1 MEKRKRKRNGNLPES
16 LLYLL
21 TPAHIIDPD
30 ILIPLVIQTLRA
42 GADIIQFRNKQDS
55 ARELIRVGLRL
66 CDAVHAHG
74 GLFIVNDRVDV
85 AIATGADGVHLG
97 QEDLPISWAR
107 RILGP
112 KKGMIIGISTHS
124 VNQALKAESEGAD
137 YVGFGPIF
145 PTPAKSG
152 WPTIGT
158 GFFPILNRR
167 LRIPYFAIGGIDLSN
182 IEGVIHAGA
191 SRIAVSNGV
200 FGKKSVGKTTTLIKE
215 QLLGVKTQRP
225 NP

>member
-1 MEKRKRKRNGNLPES
+1 MGCRNGM
-16 LLYLL
+16 
-21 TPAHIIDPD
+21 
-30 ILIPLVIQTLRA
+30 
-42 GADIIQFRNKQDS
+42 
-55 ARELIRVGLRL
+55 
-66 CDAVHAHG
+66 
-74 GLFIVNDRVDV
+74 IV
-85 AIATGADGVHLG
+85 
-97 QEDLPISWAR
+97 
-107 RILGP
+107 
-112 KKGMIIGISTHS
+112 GISTHS
-124 VNQALKAESEGAD
+124 VEQALEAESEGAD

-152 WPTIGT
+152 WPGIGT
-158 GFFPILNRR
+158 GFFPELNRR